1 MKSVYISPK
10 IEVVVVCPGCEP
22 LAGSSTGDAVSSEGT
37 QVVIDDYRTD
47 GDAGNAASRDGGF
60 WDDEE

>member
-10 IEVVVVCPGCEP
+10 IEVVVVSPGCEP
-22 LAGSSTGDAVSSEGT
+22 LAGSTGDAVSSEGT

-60 WDDEE
+60 GDDEE